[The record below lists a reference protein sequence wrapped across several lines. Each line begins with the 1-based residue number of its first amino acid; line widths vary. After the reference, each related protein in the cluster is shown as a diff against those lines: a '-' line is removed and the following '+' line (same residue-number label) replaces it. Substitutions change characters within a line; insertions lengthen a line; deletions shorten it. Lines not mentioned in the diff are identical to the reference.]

1 MSIIARTVPLLKK
14 GGKIVSYGMTLGP
27 QTPYTMQAVIKNVE
41 ILGSTMG
48 SRKEFA
54 QMVEYVRHK
63 QLRTVISRVV
73 DGISV
78 ESVEPL
84 FADIKEGRQFGKLVV
99 RIASE
104 EGPKL

>member
-1 MSIIARTVPLLKK
+1 MSLLKN

-27 QTPYTMQAVIKNVE
+27 QTPLTMQAVIKNIE
-41 ILGSTMG
+41 MLGSTMG

-54 QMVEYVRHK
+54 EMVEYVRHK
-63 QLRTVISRVV
+63 QLRTVVSRVA

-99 RIASE
+99 KIATE
-104 EGPKL
+104 ESSKL